1 MTSVADPGGG
11 PGGPGPPPLANV
23 IFFIIG
29 IVDRGRLYKTP
40 SGLWGKTVTP
50 T

>member
-1 MTSVADPGGG
+1 
-11 PGGPGPPPLANV
+11 
-23 IFFIIG
+23 
-29 IVDRGRLYKTP
+29 VDRGRLYKTP